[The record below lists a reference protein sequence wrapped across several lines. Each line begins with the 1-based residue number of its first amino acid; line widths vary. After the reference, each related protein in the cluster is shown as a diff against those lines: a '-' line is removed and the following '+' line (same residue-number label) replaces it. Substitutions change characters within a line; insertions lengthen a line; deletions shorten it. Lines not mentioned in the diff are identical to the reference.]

1 VTDTFIEDQLE
12 APDDFGQGEQEVEG
26 QEQSYDFTE
35 LDLDE
40 FRHHQVRIKVD
51 GEEVVVPL
59 TEAVAGYQR
68 QADYTR
74 KTQELAQQRSELNW
88 ATALKGALDNDP
100 QGTVDLLMQHY
111 GLSRPQA
118 QAAQQQMAADPY
130 GFDDFDLDP
139 RGGTQQDPRL
149 SEIEQRLA
157 RFEQAQ
163 AQQQLQVEIA
173 RLQTTY
179 GPDFDP
185 NEVIAAALKNRSTD
199 LEATFK
205 QVAFDRLL
213 ARQRQGATDAA
224 RTQTKKS
231 AAVVSGGASA
241 KPTGRD
247 DGPIRTIADAFRAA
261 KRELES

>member
-1 VTDTFIEDQLE
+1 VTDTFDDQLE
-12 APDDFGQGEQEVEG
+12 APEEFGQGDQEVEAEG
-26 QEQSYDFTE
+26 QEYEFTE

-40 FRHHQVRIKVD
+40 FREHRVRIKVD

-74 KTQELAQQRSELNW
+74 KTQELAQQRSELQW
-88 ATALKGALDNDP
+88 AAALKGALDNDP

-111 GLSRPQA
+111 GISRPQA
-118 QAAQQQMAADPY
+118 QQMQQQMQAQDPY

-139 RGGTQQDPRL
+139 RGADPLTPKL
-149 SEIEQRLA
+149 SELEQRLA
-157 RFEQAQ
+157 RFEEAQ
-163 AQQQLQVEIA
+163 AQQQLQAEIA

-185 NEVIAAALKNRSTD
+185 NEVIAAALQRRSTD

-205 QVAFDRLL
+205 QIAFDRLL
-213 ARQRQGATDAA
+213 VKQRQAEAESQ
-224 RTQTKKS
+224 RTQTKKA

-241 KPTGRD
+241 KPAGRD
-247 DGPIRTIADAFRAA
+247 DGPIRSIADAFRAA
-261 KRELES
+261 KRDLES